1 MILTFVAIKM
11 QNFPYKYYTFFW
23 FQIIVCAI
31 LLLALGCYDLSIE
44 YHDFCFSTRIFLPSC
59 ENIALVL
66 NLLKCALCVM
76 PYIQRISLEESR
88 SCFHLRRKLILN
100 LLSICCCCS
109 VFWKPQKSKF
119 WFHRYLISISWFK
132 KWFSI

>member
-1 MILTFVAIKM
+1 MLKIICSSK
-11 QNFPYKYYTFFW
+11 NFSLIPEHCSVISIYHPAVGIRLLWSINRISRFF
-23 FQIIVCAI
+23 FP
-31 LLLALGCYDLSIE
+31 LE
-44 YHDFCFSTRIFLPSC
+44 FFFLPAK
-59 ENIALVL
+59 NIALVL

-76 PYIQRISLEESR
+76 LYIQRISLEESR

-132 KWFSI
+132 KWFSNQ